1 MKFTLSWLAEHI
13 DTVEPLDRIVDKLT
27 MIGLEVESVEDK
39 AKANVP
45 VLSGDLRD
53 SIHTDLAEAGP
64 SFVQA
69 VTAPA
74 FEAANKYGFEPAY
87 ARRIELGF
95 FGPDSLGRVY
105 HQAAQPYMAPAWYE
119 GQDEAAKVV
128 EDTFRQAV
136 SGV

>member
-1 MKFTLSWLAEHI
+1 MISYRLGSATVNTQKVMNALSAVLRPA
-13 DTVEPLDRIVDKLT
+13 V
-27 MIGLEVESVEDK
+27 LEAGAVFEDK
-39 AKANVP
+39 AKSNVP